1 MNFIILIAK
10 YCICASKYKMQRQT
24 DEGFLKSLHKGKEAE
39 HYIALAKDK
48 IEHHSKKM
56 GIFWETSKR
65 FCSSIF
71 VCLIAL

>member
-1 MNFIILIAK
+1 MMNFIILIAK

-48 IEHHSKKM
+48 IEHHSKKW
-56 GIFWETSKR
+56 GFFGRLRKG
-65 FCSSIF
+65 F
-71 VCLIAL
+71 VLPFLFV